1 MKISNCLIY
10 LSSFLLLV
18 ACGSAS
24 KTTSGGEDT
33 PVSETTLPDDDY
45 DGVANAD
52 DKCPYIFGT
61 ARTHGCPDADLDGIQ
76 DSEDS
81 CPDAKGYANL
91 KGCLDRDYDGVI
103 DPEDKCPDSYGEG
116 LMGCP
121 NADETDL
128 DGDGV
133 KNQTDLCPDL
143 KGMFTAKGCPDG
155 DGDGVKDELDACP
168 DLYGSNEFDGCPL
181 ALGDMLAI
189 AKLNG
194 HPSKS
199 NGIAEKGYY
208 KNYDGKLYDRND
220 LSVDVVAGDIVDQK
234 GTFITDTKLYVID
247 RDGYIRNAKNAGI
260 IRIDE
265 EGYAFGPQ
273 GLLSKKQVNAGQS
286 SGGISF
292 GPFDGPENNGTGI
305 DFGPSNNNNT
315 AANNSNLN
323 QDIYQNSGR
332 NSQPLSAE
340 ESADCNRINLA
351 TLTAAIYF
359 DYDAAKADKSSL
371 RQLNRVV
378 DAMRKCTKLELQVGG
393 YADSDGADSYNFK
406 LSEKRAKSVLEY
418 ISGQGVSDRRL
429 KYNAYGEKYPLASN
443 RTENGKQQ
451 NRRAEIQVSRSN

>member
-1 MKISNCLIY
+1 M
-10 LSSFLLLV
+10 
-18 ACGSAS
+18 
-24 KTTSGGEDT
+24 
-33 PVSETTLPDDDY
+33 
-45 DGVANAD
+45 
-52 DKCPYIFGT
+52 
-61 ARTHGCPDADLDGIQ
+61 
-76 DSEDS
+76 
-81 CPDAKGYANL
+81 
-91 KGCLDRDYDGVI
+91 
-103 DPEDKCPDSYGEG
+103 
-116 LMGCP
+116 
-121 NADETDL
+121 
-128 DGDGV
+128 
-133 KNQTDLCPDL
+133 
-143 KGMFTAKGCPDG
+143 
-155 DGDGVKDELDACP
+155 
-168 DLYGSNEFDGCPL
+168 
-181 ALGDMLAI
+181 
-189 AKLNG
+189 
-194 HPSKS
+194 
-199 NGIAEKGYY
+199 
-208 KNYDGKLYDRND
+208 
-220 LSVDVVAGDIVDQK
+220 
-234 GTFITDTKLYVID
+234 YVID